1 MISSAVIEFRRGRSA
16 INNSGGIFLGIQMK
30 VTILKDFAQVGGEG
44 EQNCAETKEYIV
56 KKVE

>member
-1 MISSAVIEFRRGRSA
+1 
-16 INNSGGIFLGIQMK
+16 MK
-30 VTILKDFAQVGGEG
+30 VTILKDFAQVRGEG

>member
-1 MISSAVIEFRRGRSA
+1 
-16 INNSGGIFLGIQMK
+16 MK